1 MSKYDWKDN
10 ELKRMVSEKEEELL
24 SKKRAKE
31 LYDKKIMENFE
42 VGTFKGLQ
50 QIHEYLFKDIF
61 EDAGKIREKNFSK
74 GGVRF
79 ASAIFLKDN
88 LKTLDKIP
96 ESTFENII
104 DKYVE
109 MNILHPFNEGNG
121 RSMRIWFDRM
131 FIKNLGICIDWS
143 KINPAEYLQAMEQSP
158 VNTLELRTLLEK
170 NITKDI
176 DNREIYM
183 HGINQSYKYENMY
196 EYDIEKI

>member
-1 MSKYDWKDN
+1 MS
-10 ELKRMVSEKEEELL
+10 LKEWFQK
-24 SKKRAKE
+24 
-31 LYDKKIMENFE
+31 
-42 VGTFKGLQ
+42 
-50 QIHEYLFKDIF
+50 F

-121 RSMRIWFDRM
+121 RSMRIWLDRM

-143 KINPAEYLQAMEQSP
+143 KINPAEYLQAMERSP

-170 NITKDI
+170 NITQDI

-183 HGINQSYKYENMY
+183 HGINQSYKYEKMY

>member
-10 ELKRMVSEKEEELL
+10 ELKRTVSEKEEELL

-50 QIHEYLFKDIF
+50 QIHEYLFQDVF

-74 GGVRF
+74 GGFRF

-88 LKTLDKIP
+88 LKTLDKMS
-96 ESTFENII
+96 ENTFENII
-104 DKYVE
+104 DKYIE
-109 MNILHPFNEGNG
+109 MNILHPFNDGNG
-121 RSMRIWFDRM
+121 RSMRIWLDRM
-131 FIKNLGICIDWS
+131 FIKNLGVCIDWS
-143 KINPAEYLQAMEQSP
+143 KINSEAYLQAMERSSI
-158 VNTLELRTLLEK
+158 NTLELRILLEK
-170 NITKDI
+170 NIAKDI

-183 HGINQSYKYENMY
+183 YGINQSYKYENMY

>member
-10 ELKRMVSEKEEELL
+10 ELKRTVSEKEEELL

-50 QIHEYLFKDIF
+50 QIHEYLFQDVF
-61 EDAGKIREKNFSK
+61 EDAEKIREKNFSK
-74 GGVRF
+74 GGFRF

-88 LKTLDKIP
+88 LKTLDKMS
-96 ESTFENII
+96 ENTFENII
-104 DKYVE
+104 DKYIE
-109 MNILHPFNEGNG
+109 MNILHPFNDGNG
-121 RSMRIWFDRM
+121 RSMRIWLDRM
-131 FIKNLGICIDWS
+131 FIKNLGVCIDWS
-143 KINPAEYLQAMEQSP
+143 KINSEAYLQAMERSSI
-158 VNTLELRTLLEK
+158 NTLELRILLEK
-170 NITKDI
+170 NIAKDI

-183 HGINQSYKYENMY
+183 YGINQSYKYENMY